1 MGGIHPQNAAQLNAQ
16 PTPMPQARQAF
27 DPNAFYNSQSDKEK
41 NLINYHR
48 KHLEDKT
55 FIEDN
60 QGVTTLYETGFM
72 GKDGKIHSVP
82 GFVNGKRL
90 TEKETKTYYE
100 ARPEILNKYPVYNS
114 GQEANSAAQ
123 SRSSIKKYDLNQ
135 FKLSK
140 MPK

>member
-1 MGGIHPQNAAQLNAQ
+1 MGGILPQNAAQPNAQ
-16 PTPMPQARQAF
+16 PAPMPQARQAF
-27 DPNAFYNSQSDKEK
+27 DPNAFYDSQSDKEK

-48 KHLEDKT
+48 KHLKDGT

-90 TEKETKTYYE
+90 SEKEVKAYYE
-100 ARPEILNKYPVYNS
+100 ARPDVLNKYPAYDS
-114 GQEANSAAQ
+114 GQKANSAAQ
-123 SRSSIKKYDLNQ
+123 SRSAIKNYDLNQ

-140 MPK
+140 TSK